1 VCAGLWLAAPHGA
14 QRPPRHDLP
23 SPLRDGSLWRLAFCS
38 GLLVFCQVAMSGF
51 VVLLLSEYRGLNIGL
66 AALVLAAINLGGG
79 VARVLAGRLS
89 DQSGSRLPPI
99 RRQALLLAGSLMAS
113 ALLVDGPLPLLIVS
127 ILTTGVLGL
136 SWNGLAMTAAAEMA
150 GHARAGLATGLQGT
164 VIRLVSAGAAVVFG
178 IAVEQSGSWAFAIL
192 LLAALPLISFGLMGP
207 LPDEEER
214 RLLSA
219 SPGQTE
225 SARSS

>member
-1 VCAGLWLAAPHGA
+1 
-14 QRPPRHDLP
+14 
-23 SPLRDGSLWRLAFCS
+23 
-38 GLLVFCQVAMSGF
+38 
-51 VVLLLSEYRGLNIGL
+51 
-66 AALVLAAINLGGG
+66 
-79 VARVLAGRLS
+79 
-89 DQSGSRLPPI
+89 
-99 RRQALLLAGSLMAS
+99 MAS
-113 ALLVDGPLPLLIVS
+113 ALLVDGPLPLLVVS

-150 GHARAGLATGLQGT
+150 GHARAGLAIGLQGT

-207 LPDEEER
+207 LPDEEEL